1 MKKILTKQNLK
12 RFLRGV
18 LVETGKYLMAL
29 MYAVWGSISL
39 AVLTNKDA
47 LIDFLIETL
56 TANFVVYMVLVG
68 FLYGFIELIKI
79 ISLATQRDEEPT
91 NANATVETI

>member
-79 ISLATQRDEEPT
+79 ISLATQREEPT